1 MFSPVN
7 NYYYKVYLNN
17 NIFEDEKHLIFR
29 NILNYDN

>member
-17 NIFEDEKHLIFR
+17 YKFEDEKHLIFR
-29 NILNYDN
+29 NILIYDN